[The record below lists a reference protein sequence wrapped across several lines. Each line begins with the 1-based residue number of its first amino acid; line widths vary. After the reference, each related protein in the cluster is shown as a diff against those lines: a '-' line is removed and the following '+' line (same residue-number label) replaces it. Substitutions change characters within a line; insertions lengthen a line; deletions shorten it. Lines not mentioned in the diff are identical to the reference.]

1 MENSWLPRMAQKKA
15 EFIVKTRERLKEMT
29 SLLEVLTYRPAD
41 AEVIKQLA
49 SHYHQLAGGGG
60 VYELDDLCMY
70 AQFGETVVFSLVR
83 QGGSAA
89 PDAIEKMKEAVMSM
103 TGALEV
109 ADREMGGKQN
119 ETGPLPAAPAPIRA
133 VAGPLSRRLRIF
145 VVSSDD
151 THATAIE
158 NLLVES
164 DLEFRVFHSSKEA
177 LEALK
182 LSLPDGVLVDIP
194 LVDGD
199 GYELVTKLRQMPG
212 GNKPPIVMLS
222 REQGF
227 LDKVGAI
234 RAGVDAFFEH
244 PLDFPAIVEKLRYL
258 LDRDKPE
265 RFRILSV
272 EDDPDQAE
280 FIRTT
285 LEYAGYNVLTL
296 NDPKAFEE
304 ALLAFCPD
312 LLLLDVMMGDITG
325 FEIAKYVRQME
336 RFAALPILFLTTQ
349 NQLEA
354 HIESARS
361 GGDDHLIKPIAP
373 PLLVATVAGRLERYR
388 VFQKMLKRE
397 GLTQCL
403 THSAFIERAGAL
415 VEPFQRRFSLVM
427 MLIDIDGLRHVNER
441 YGFPAGD
448 KVILTVSNLLKK
460 AFRHSELI
468 GRIGGDS
475 FGVMV
480 ENLSIPEVAE
490 LGQAFLRELA
500 AVEHVGGGSSFYV
513 TASSGVAALGDGMDL
528 KVLIT
533 DAEQALQSAKAQGRN
548 RLVRAA
554 GKALR

>member
-1 MENSWLPRMAQKKA
+1 MESWLPRMTQKKA
-15 EFIVKTRERLKEMT
+15 EFIAKTRDRLTEMEG
-29 SLLEVLTYRPAD
+29 LLATLTYRPAD
-41 AEVIKQLA
+41 ATIIKQLA
-49 SHYHQLAGGGG
+49 GHFHQLAGGGG
-60 VYELDDLCMY
+60 IYELDDLCMY
-70 AQFGETVVFSLVR
+70 AQFGETIVFALVR
-83 QGGSAA
+83 QGGSAS
-89 PDAIEKMKEAVMSM
+89 PDAIDKLKEAVESM
-103 TGALEV
+103 RGAIEV
-109 ADREMGGKQN
+109 GRPDARPQED
-119 ETGPLPAAPAPIRA
+119 TGPLPAVAPQISVTSTAKDK
-133 VAGPLSRRLRIF
+133 GHLRIF
-145 VVSSDD
+145 VVSSDPEH
-151 THATAIE
+151 TEALE
-158 NLLVES
+158 PLLAGN
-164 DLEFRVFHSSKEA
+164 DFEFRVFGTSAEA
-177 LEALK
+177 LDALK
-182 LSLPDGVLVDIP
+182 MTFPDGLLVDIP
-194 LVDGD
+194 LVDGN
-199 GYELVTKLRQMPG
+199 GYELVANLRNLPG
-212 GNKPPIVMLS
+212 GNKPPVVMLS

-244 PLDFPAIVEKLRYL
+244 PLDFQSIVDKLRYL

-280 FIRTT
+280 FIRAT
-285 LEYAGYNVLTL
+285 LEFAGYNVLTL

-336 RFAALPILFLTTQ
+336 RFVALPILFLTTQ

-415 VEPFQRRFSLVM
+415 VEPFQRRFSLVL
-427 MLIDIDGLRHVNER
+427 MLIDIDGLRYVNER

-460 AFRHSELI
+460 TFRHSELI

-480 ENLSIPEVAE
+480 ENLSVPEVAE
-490 LGQAFLRELA
+490 LGQTFLRELA
-500 AVEHVGGGSSFYV
+500 AVEHVGGGEPFFV

-528 KVLIT
+528 KVLIS